1 MNEILELIEGY
12 GLPLVLLL
20 GSLYALYRFF
30 FFSIIEVKST
40 FSKHHEKNA
49 ENMEEIKKKIDIILE
64 FIKHKKQMSKLK
76 KRKNKICPAGIAW
89 AKRTFDRYPSAY
101 ANMAA
106 SKYCKD
112 PNYAKG
118 AKGKKKKK

>member
-1 MNEILELIEGY
+1 MKEILELIEGY

-30 FFSIIEVKST
+30 FFSIHEVKNT

-64 FIKHKKQMSKLK
+64 YIRKK
-76 KRKNKICPAGIAW
+76 
-89 AKRTFDRYPSAY
+89 
-101 ANMAA
+101 
-106 SKYCKD
+106 
-112 PNYAKG
+112 
-118 AKGKKKKK
+118 